1 MSDYNTNGGYGSPK
15 IPNPPPPPSGPSEG
29 KGQ

>member
-1 MSDYNTNGGYGSPK
+1 MSDYSTNGGYGSPK
-15 IPNPPPPPSGPSEG
+15 IPNPNPPTPSEG